1 LGGRAGRAAGRLAQG
16 GQQAAQLGPARTDQL
31 AQGRHIQLGIKV
43 SQRLH
48 NRRVGQAVFADRH
61 APSGQHPGPI
71 RGAAGGQLGDQAGLA
86 HPGLA
91 PHQDDDRLAIC
102 GPPPGRLENLEFLD
116 TANEGRA
123 RHAAAHLAAI
133 IDRDPPERN
142 GQL

>member
-1 LGGRAGRAAGRLAQG
+1 MHDRG
-16 GQQAAQLGPARTDQL
+16 
-31 AQGRHIQLGIKV
+31 
-43 SQRLH
+43 
-48 NRRVGQAVFADRH
+48 VGQPVATHWH
-61 APSGQHPGPI
+61 AATVQHPNPV
-71 RGAAGGQLGDQAGLA
+71 GGTTGSQLSKQAGLA

-102 GPPPGRLENLEFLD
+102 GPPPGRLENLELLN

-123 RHAAAHLAAI
+123 RYAAAHLAAI